1 MALLIVFLGHADS
14 WELGHPGLL
23 TECNTKNKKKR
34 GMQAKEDDVWPYG
47 PMNPIKESVYAFLKS
62 FFGEITTVFKDN
74 LLHLGGD
81 EVGTSC
87 W

>member
-1 MALLIVFLGHADS
+1 MALLIVFIGHADS

-23 TECNTKNKKKR
+23 TECNTKNKTKR
-34 GMQAKEDDVWPYG
+34 GMQEKEDDVWPYG
-47 PMNPIKESVYAFLKS
+47 PMNPIKESVYTFLKS
-62 FFGEITTVFKDN
+62 FFGEVTTVFKDN